1 MERII
6 QEDQKKRGES
16 LGSVNYHPGRPEKAR
31 RESGKWKGSPRK
43 IRMKKDRVRQW
54 KGSSR
59 KTGRREESV
68 WNVERFVQED

>member
-1 MERII
+1 
-6 QEDQKKRGES
+6 
-16 LGSVNYHPGRPEKAR
+16 
-31 RESGKWKGSPRK
+31 
-43 IRMKKDRVRQW
+43 MKKDRVRQW